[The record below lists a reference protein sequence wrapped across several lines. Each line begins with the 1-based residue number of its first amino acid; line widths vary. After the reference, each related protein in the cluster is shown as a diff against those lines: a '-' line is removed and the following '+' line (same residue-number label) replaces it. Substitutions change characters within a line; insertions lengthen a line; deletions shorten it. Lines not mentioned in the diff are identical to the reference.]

1 MPRLPF
7 LLARLPERWRYT
19 IHNVVAHPVSEM
31 LWQVGLTGWAQQ
43 VHDCTVPAAKA
54 VR

>member
-1 MPRLPF
+1 MTRLPT

-31 LWQVGLTGWAQQ
+31 LWQIGLKRLAAQ

-54 VR
+54 AR